1 MERRPKVMRI
11 RQRYLRGVGV
21 GALSACL
28 MLAAPVAHAGAWL
41 ADVKSGCQVWD
52 PNPQLDETVIW
63 SGACAKGRAEGSGT
77 AQWFKAGVRIE
88 TDEGEWR
95 DGRQTGKG
103 IQTWPTGRYD
113 GELSDGEPN
122 GRGVLTLQKLRYEG
136 EFRDGKPNGIGS
148 ADDWERN
155 RARQLEG
162 RMFTGR
168 PAKRLDWCSIVGLP
182 LRPERV
188 AGGMPGEKTR
198 SYSMEEAMRGLYL
211 VLCCGLLGLMM
222 IYVPQVAQGT
232 GNQGQKLSDG
242 AAMPLEGFQENM
254 RVGESLSITGI
265 VLQHLANGMIRLDDA
280 LAKPFALWIGI
291 RHGVIP

>member
-1 MERRPKVMRI
+1 MERWPNVTRI
-11 RQRYLRGVGV
+11 RQRSLRGVGV

-63 SGACAKGRAEGSGT
+63 SGACAKERAEGFGA
-77 AQWFKAGVRIE
+77 AQWFKGGVRIE

-148 ADDWERN
+148 
-155 RARQLEG
+155 LT
-162 RMFTGR
+162 TGSETVQGNWKDGCLQGGQR
-168 PAKRLDWCSIVGLP
+168 SASIGVP
-182 LRPERV
+182 LSTCR
-188 AGGMPGEKTR
+188 
-198 SYSMEEAMRGLYL
+198 
-211 VLCCGLLGLMM
+211 
-222 IYVPQVAQGT
+222 
-232 GNQGQKLSDG
+232 
-242 AAMPLEGFQENM
+242 
-254 RVGESLSITGI
+254 
-265 VLQHLANGMIRLDDA
+265 
-280 LAKPFALWIGI
+280 
-291 RHGVIP
+291 